1 MLLTLDIG
9 NTMAKFVFFGEE
21 GKILHR
27 YQVKT
32 RPERSKDEYASSFS
46 VFLKSHGLDA
56 IPCEGA
62 IISSVVPSLTRVFI
76 PLIQDYFGIEP
87 KVLGPGLKTGLA
99 VRTDNPK
106 EVGGDLIGDAIGAK
120 AIYGHSVIIADLGT
134 ATKMVLLN
142 DKGDFE
148 GCTIAPGLRLGLEAL
163 VENTAALTDVSLTV
177 PPRIIGKNTADSM
190 NSGLLYATAFAIA
203 RMAEKI
209 EEEAGYP
216 CAYVVTGGY
225 ASYVKELLPGFVY
238 EPDLCAK
245 GLYETLLRNKRG

>member
-9 NTMAKFVFFGEE
+9 NTMAKFVFFGED
-21 GKILHR
+21 GNVLHR

-46 VFLKSHGLDA
+46 VFLKSHNLDA
-56 IPCEGA
+56 TPCQGA
-62 IISSVVPSLTRVFI
+62 ILSSVVPSLTRVFT
-76 PLIQDYFGIEP
+76 PLIAEYFGVQP
-87 KVLGPGLKTGLA
+87 KVLGPGLKTGVA

-120 AIYGHSVIIADLGT
+120 SLYGDSVIIADLGT

-148 GCTIAPGLRLGLEAL
+148 GCTIAPGLELGLQAL

-177 PPRIIGKNTADSM
+177 PPHIIGKNTADSM
-190 NSGLLYATAFAIA
+190 NAGLLYATAFAIA
-203 RMAEKI
+203 TMAKKI

-216 CAYVVTGGY
+216 CKYVLTGGY
-225 ASYVKELLPGFVY
+225 ASYVKELLPGFTY

-245 GLYETLLRNKRG
+245 GLLETLLRNQRG